1 MTFLLDGFETTATV
15 LAHIL
20 LNLGRN
26 KEAQN
31 LLREEIR
38 SQLQDGTIAFEKL
51 SDLPYLDACVQ
62 GKLNN
67 FSSCNYCF

>member
-15 LAHIL
+15 LAHML

-26 KEAQN
+26 GEAQE

-38 SQLQDGTIAFEKL
+38 AHLQDGIINFDKL
-51 SDLPYLDACVQ
+51 NDLPYLDACLQ
-62 GKLNN
+62 GEL
-67 FSSCNYCF
+67 